1 MRRLVCLVL
10 LAAAPTVGLTLAA
23 EPKLRNT
30 VVVPLRLP
38 SNYQPAAV
46 PARPIDE
53 KLQVGLLLL
62 PFDRQGANATWTAPT
77 KWEGTTS
84 LFEPIAA
91 ENILEVE
98 RVYVNAAEP
107 VASTLPRIFRR
118 VFPRMAILPNRHCP
132 TCDLVFVVKTSSANI
147 VDSQNE
153 IAGVKVTVLM
163 YAVARNGVTVA
174 SFSGEGAGMRTKRM
188 YWSSYTMARAMGE
201 PALERAMEQLFY
213 RIALDSSL
221 TSFAI
226 EKTTE
231 RARPSDLQTS
241 VGFDDTSSILPN
253 GRLDAGEQAR
263 LRFTVRNVGA
273 GPAFAVRLRLSM
285 AMNTIGLPAEAE
297 IGDISPGATK
307 DVEVPISAGLEV
319 DTLQQQVQVVTLEK
333 RGYGGRPVILQLAT
347 ERLKRPI
354 LEIADVRLD
363 DRGGRA
369 RGDSDGRPSN
379 GETIEVVILVRNT
392 GLGEAVGA
400 ELTVSST
407 PGVEVVEPALTV
419 GSIAV
424 SAVKEVRTLLRFP
437 ITFSDS
443 DFGLT
448 VQAVE
453 ARGASVATTAREQRW
468 AMQTKRPQVEIGF
481 RLFDGNSPQSRGN
494 RDGMANNGEVIE
506 VSLTPSNRGTLAASG
521 VRLAIA
527 STVAGLGIKPSTLD
541 IGELPPEAE
550 GREHRVQLTLPR
562 AVERDHVLQRLP
574 INVIIAQANF
584 PVSEQMIGLPFHEQR
599 PALVAAVASQSPLVE
614 GKTALF
620 AVDIQNHGRLSAED
634 VKADVSTDNVAVE
647 LLNANGTPARVVR
660 LDVGSIAA
668 ESSARIQ
675 LRAQIRR
682 NIAVVAGSLKVLI
695 SQRDFPA
702 VDTMAALTI
711 AKEEPEI
718 ISAVPPL
725 EAVPAAAQV
734 AGVPATVSFQR
745 YRDGSRLTEETVGL
759 AFEVQSLT
767 RLAALRLEQNQ
778 RAIELPQTPEIRT
791 PGGYLWQYE
800 PRVHLDY
807 GPNEFA
813 VVVVTSEGV
822 RNSRS
827 ITLHRQKPQGKVWLA
842 VVGVSDYRDQSI
854 TDLDY
859 ATDDA
864 VAVHSYY
871 RGLGVPTEQVIELLD
886 ENATLA
892 NIKRRLGTELVKHA
906 SNPDDTVLIF
916 FAGHGVKEADS
927 SSADADGYS
936 KYLLPY
942 DANPADLFGS
952 ALSMEELSRILQRL
966 RSERVVLIVD
976 SCFSGAAG
984 GRTPFEPNRARGVK
998 ISEEFLTRIAN
1009 TGKGRVILTA
1019 SSSSEVAQES
1029 SAMRHGIFTYFL
1041 LQGLRGAADI
1051 DRDGRVDV
1059 DELYKFVSQKV
1070 IAATDGRQ
1078 NPIRK
1083 SPNLSGMLVVGGRLQ

>member
-10 LAAAPTVGLTLAA
+10 LAAAPTVAVSLAA

-38 SNYQPAAV
+38 RNYQPAAV
-46 PARPIDE
+46 PTRPIDE
-53 KLQVGLLLL
+53 QLHVGVVL
-62 PFDRQGANATWTAPT
+62 PLFDQGVSATWTTPV
-77 KWEGTTS
+77 KWEGPGGY
-84 LFEPIAA
+84 FEPIPK
-91 ENILEVE
+91 E
-98 RVYVNAAEP
+98 RVVEIDRVFVNAAKP
-107 VASTLPRIFRR
+107 VAEALPKIFRR
-118 VFPRMAILPNRHCP
+118 LFSRVAILPNRHCP
-132 TCDLVFVVKTSSANI
+132 TCDLVFVVKTRSTNI
-147 VDSQNE
+147 VNSRNSIE
-153 IAGVKVTVLM
+153 GVKVTVSTF
-163 YAVARNGVTVA
+163 AVARNGVTVA
-174 SFSGEGAGMRTKRM
+174 SFLGEGTGMQTKSI
-188 YWSSYTMARAMGE
+188 YWSTHTHARAMGE
-201 PALERAMEQLFY
+201 PALEHAMEQLFY
-213 RIALDSSL
+213 RLALDSSL
-221 TSFAI
+221 ARFAK
-226 EKTTE
+226 EKATE

-241 VGFDDTSSILPN
+241 VGFDDASSILPN

-263 LRFTVRNVGA
+263 LRLTVRNLGA

-297 IGDISPGATK
+297 VGDISPGGTK
-307 DVEVPISAGLEV
+307 DIEVPISAGLEV
-319 DTLQQQVQVVTLEK
+319 DTLQQQVQVETLEK
-333 RGYGGRPVILQLAT
+333 RGYGGRPVVVQLAT
-347 ERLKRPI
+347 ERLKRPT

-363 DRGGRA
+363 DRSGRA
-369 RGDSDGRPSN
+369 QGDSDGRPSN
-379 GETIEVVILVRNT
+379 GETIEAVILVRNT

-400 ELTVSST
+400 KLTVSST
-407 PGVEVVEPALTV
+407 RGVEVVEPTLTV
-419 GSIAV
+419 GAIAV

-437 ITFSDS
+437 ITFSDA

-453 ARGASVATTAREQRW
+453 ARGASVATTEREQRW
-468 AMQTKRPQVEIGF
+468 VMQMKRPQVEIGF
-481 RLFDGNSPQSRGN
+481 RVFDGNSPQSRGN
-494 RDGMANNGEVIE
+494 RDGVANNGEVIE
-506 VSLTPSNRGTLAASG
+506 VSLTPSNRGTLAARG

-541 IGELPPEAE
+541 IGDLPPDAE
-550 GREHRVQLTLPR
+550 GPEHRVQLTLPR

-574 INVIIAQANF
+574 INVIIAQADF
-584 PVSEQMIGLPFHEQR
+584 PVSEQLIGLPFHEQR
-599 PALVAAVASQSPLVE
+599 PALVAAVASQAPLVE
-614 GKTALF
+614 GKPALF
-620 AVDIQNHGRLSAED
+620 AVDIRNHGRLSAED
-634 VKADVSTDNVAVE
+634 VKADVSTDNAAVE
-647 LLNANGTPARVVR
+647 LLDANGTPARVVR

-668 ESSARIQ
+668 ESSAGIQ

-682 NIAVVAGSLKVLI
+682 NIAAVAGSLKVLV

-711 AKEEPEI
+711 VKEEPQI
-718 ISAVPPL
+718 ISAVPPP

-745 YRDGSRLTEETVGL
+745 YRDGSRLTEEAVGL
-759 AFEVQSLT
+759 AFEVQSQT
-767 RLAALRLEQNQ
+767 RLATLRLEQNQ

-791 PGGYLWQYE
+791 RGGYLWQYE

-807 GPNEFA
+807 GANEFE

-842 VVGVSDYRDQSI
+842 VVGVSDYREESI

-871 RGLGVPTEQVIELLD
+871 RGLGVPAEQVIELLD

-906 SNPDDTVLIF
+906 SNPDDTVLIY
-916 FAGHGVKEADS
+916 FAGHGVKEADG

-966 RSERVVLIVD
+966 RSERVALIVD

-984 GRTPFEPNRARGVK
+984 GRTPFEPNRARGVR
-998 ISEEFLTRIAN
+998 ISEEFLSRIAN

-1019 SSSSEVAQES
+1019 SSSNEVAQES

-1041 LQGLRGAADI
+1041 LEGLRGAADI
-1051 DRDGRVDV
+1051 DHDGRVDV

-1070 IAATDGRQ
+1070 TAATDGRQ

-1083 SPNLSGMLVVGGRLQ
+1083 SPNLTGMLVVGGRLQ